1 MLPTVSLRALELG
14 GRSLAQRKKVSR
26 SRPVARVP
34 EAPGPTLIK
43 SFTAPE
49 RSEERGPRWLEAT
62 SRGSH
67 TPKAF
72 LTATVPQ

>member
-26 SRPVARVP
+26 SWPVARVP
-34 EAPGPTLIK
+34 EPPGPTLIK

-49 RSEERGPRWLEAT
+49 RSEQ
-62 SRGSH
+62 RGSH